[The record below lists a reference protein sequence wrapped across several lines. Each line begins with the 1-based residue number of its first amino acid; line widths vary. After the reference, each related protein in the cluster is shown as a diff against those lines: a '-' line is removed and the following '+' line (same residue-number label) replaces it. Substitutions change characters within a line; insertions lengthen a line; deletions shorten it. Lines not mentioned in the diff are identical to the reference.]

1 MQLND
6 KRFLSPD
13 TIRNEHGGVLTGH
26 WEFDLAIALLF
37 LAVVCYSFLLP
48 QDAPR
53 GAGRMVIYGG
63 VVACLIGAGL
73 LAVLGFRSI
82 ALGQ

>member
-1 MQLND
+1 MND
-6 KRFLSPD
+6 IRFLSPD
-13 TIRNEHGGVLTGH
+13 TIRTAHGGILTGH

-37 LAVVCYSFLLP
+37 FAVICYSFLLP

-53 GAGRMVIYGG
+53 GAGRMIIYGG
-63 VVACLIGAGL
+63 VIACLIGAGI
-73 LAVLGFRSI
+73 LAVLGFRSL

>member
-1 MQLND
+1 LND
-6 KRFLSPD
+6 IRFLSPD
-13 TIRNEHGGVLTGH
+13 SIRNAHGGVLTGH
-26 WEFDLAIALLF
+26 WEFDLAIALVF

-53 GAGRMVIYGG
+53 GGGRVAIYAG
-63 VVACLIGAGL
+63 VVMCLVGAGV
-73 LAVLGFRSI
+73 LAVLGFRSL